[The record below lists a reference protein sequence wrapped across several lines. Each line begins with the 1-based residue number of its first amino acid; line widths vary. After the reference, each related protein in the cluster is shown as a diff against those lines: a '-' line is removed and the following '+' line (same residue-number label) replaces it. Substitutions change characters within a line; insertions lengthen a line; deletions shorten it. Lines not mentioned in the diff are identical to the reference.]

1 MSAMDILVGWIEIL
15 TAGDDRTKSP
25 SPTFIA
31 NLIIRDIRNKGGD
44 TTVAKEMITRD
55 DIADIIGAECGFTND
70 SVYKSADAILT
81 ALSSDD
87 IWFGDPKN
95 MPPKDQEFFDL
106 KLAALET
113 QVSRLVLINETMKA
127 EAARAPHSRGLNP
140 RVKAIHQ
147 ARIAELEDN
156 INLKADWIEATMND
170 MAVTHKQVDKLE
182 DKVVKAIEALTA
194 IVADDTW
201 GLEHEVYKLVR
212 KTLTQLRET
221 T

>member
-1 MSAMDILVGWIEIL
+1 MSAMDILVSWIEVL

-106 KLAALET
+106 PTRFTALEG
-113 QVSRLVLINETMKA
+113 QVSRLVLVAQNKEIADALVKMDVKMDSRVKTMKTKK
-127 EAARAPHSRGLNP
+127 N
-140 RVKAIHQ
+140 
-147 ARIAELEDN
+147 
-156 INLKADWIEATMND
+156 
-170 MAVTHKQVDKLE
+170 
-182 DKVVKAIEALTA
+182 
-194 IVADDTW
+194 
-201 GLEHEVYKLVR
+201 
-212 KTLTQLRET
+212 
-221 T
+221 